1 MRPKL
6 TDAELIDLFNQ
17 RGSARQLAYSEGV
30 SPRDLHRGWQRLKA
44 KHLLPLQRPR
54 DLYQPDA
61 DEPDNREHEFDG
73 RPSVNAGDP
82 DPLLTLLIK
91 HHGSLD
97 TK

>member
-6 TDAELIDLFNQ
+6 TDADLIALFNEH
-17 RGSARQLAYSEGV
+17 GTAMQLARREGV

-54 DLYQPDA
+54 DLYDPDM

-82 DPLLTLLIK
+82 DPLLTMLRK
-91 HHGSLD
+91 HHGSPD
-97 TK
+97 MK